1 MDNKIRVAVI
11 GAGAAGMTAAITA
24 ASQGAEV
31 TLYEKN
37 DRVGKKI
44 LATGNGKCNLSNMN
58 FTLDQ
63 YYCHDKEKLQ
73 KIFHVFSVWDTV
85 SFFESM
91 GLMVKNKNG
100 GLYPYS
106 EQAGA
111 VLDILRMELLRKHVK
126 VVPESEIKKITF
138 TKECRVFEVENGA
151 DGPSCFDKLILACGS
166 PASMKNK
173 NMSGYRLAES
183 FGHKINPIV
192 PGLVQ
197 LKSDETFCKAL
208 AGVRS
213 TAKITLMI
221 DGCPSGE
228 ETGEVQFTEYG
239 VSGIPVFQISRTAA
253 YALKEGKEV
262 MLYADF
268 FPDYEEKAFI
278 YLNRVRYESQKDK
291 TLEEFLKGTL
301 NKKIN
306 MVLIKRNG
314 LKAGMKTEDA
324 GYAKLQGL
332 FAQSRRFPIHISGV
346 NSIENAQVCAGG
358 VDFAEIDEQMQSVK
372 VPGLYFAGE
381 IVDIDGKCGGYNL
394 QWAWTSGYVA
404 GMNAAGCSTAGTLE
418 GLWEKEQSGG
428 DTQNA

>member
-1 MDNKIRVAVI
+1 MENRIRIAII
-11 GAGAAGMTAAITA
+11 GAGASGMTAAITA
-24 ASQGAEV
+24 ARQGAEV

-63 YYCHDKEKLQ
+63 YYCDDKEKLG
-73 KIFHVFSVWDTV
+73 KVFRVFSVWDTV

-91 GLMVKNKNG
+91 GLMIRNKNG

-106 EQAGA
+106 EQASA
-111 VLDILRMELLRKHVK
+111 VLDVLRMELRRNQVK
-126 VVPESEIKKITF
+126 VVSESEIKKISF
-138 TKECRVFEVENGA
+138 KRERSVFEVEDQEKGICSY
-151 DGPSCFDKLILACGS
+151 DSLILACGG
-166 PASMKNK
+166 PASLKDDAV
-173 NMSGYRLAES
+173 SGYKLAES
-183 FGHKINPIV
+183 FGHRINPVV

-197 LKSDETFCKAL
+197 LRSDETFCKAL

-221 DGCPSGE
+221 ENCPAGE

-253 YALKEGKEV
+253 YALKAKKDV
-262 MLYADF
+262 QLLVDF
-268 FPDYEEKAFI
+268 FPDQETKAFV
-278 YLNRVRYESQKDK
+278 YLSRLRYEAHKDK
-291 TLEEFLKGTL
+291 TLEEFLTGTL

-324 GYAKLQGL
+324 GYERLRDL
-332 FAQSRRFPIHISGV
+332 FLQSRNFPIHISGV
-346 NSIENAQVCAGG
+346 NSMENAQVCAGG
-358 VDFAEIDEQMQSVK
+358 VDFGEIDVQMQSVK

-381 IVDIDGKCGGYNL
+381 IVDVDGKCGGYNL

-404 GMNAAGCSTAGTLE
+404 GMNAAGCSTSEIAE
-418 GLWEKEQSGG
+418 GLWEKKQSGG
-428 DTQNA
+428 SIQDA